1 MTSYPLKYE
10 HFLPKETASPPN
22 PRFSVEEAQ
31 TSLCIGKQYCSQ
43 ALTDEVSEQA
53 LQFSLPV
60 HTMTFIMKSQRHMPE
75 ETG

>member
-10 HFLPKETASPPN
+10 YFQPKETASPHP
-22 PRFSVEEAQ
+22 FSVEEAQ
-31 TSLCIGKQYCSQ
+31 MNLCIGKQWCSQ
-43 ALTDEVSEQA
+43 AVTDEVSEQA
-53 LQFSLPV
+53 LQFSLPL